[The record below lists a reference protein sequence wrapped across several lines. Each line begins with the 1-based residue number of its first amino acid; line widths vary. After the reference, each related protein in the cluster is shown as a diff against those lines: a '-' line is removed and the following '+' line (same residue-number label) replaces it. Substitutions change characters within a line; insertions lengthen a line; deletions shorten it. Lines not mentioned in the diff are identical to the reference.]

1 MEAIR
6 ATVPNWHFRHIS
18 QDVLPALRAAGV
30 TEEQIDLM
38 TVGNP
43 RRIFERQR
51 PYKCSSNSILSTLR
65 RAAGRLSEAAPSPP
79 APLPRRPA

>member
-30 TEEQIDLM
+30 TEEQIDLT

-43 RRIFERQR
+43 LRIFEEQG
-51 PYKCSSNSILSTLR
+51 PY
-65 RAAGRLSEAAPSPP
+65 
-79 APLPRRPA
+79 